1 MDTSKNNLL
10 TTFNNQNMDNNNTE
24 ISISLNRRDC
34 PLAQQLTNKLSIVAN
49 TNALM

>member
-10 TTFNNQNMDNNNTE
+10 TTFNNQNMDNNTE
-24 ISISLNRRDC
+24 ISMSLNRRDC